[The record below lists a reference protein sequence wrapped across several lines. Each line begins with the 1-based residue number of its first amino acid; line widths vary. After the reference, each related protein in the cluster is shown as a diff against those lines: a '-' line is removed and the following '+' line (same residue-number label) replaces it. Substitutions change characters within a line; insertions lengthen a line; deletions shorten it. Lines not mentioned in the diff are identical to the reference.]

1 MAYQHI
7 LVPVDGSDTSLAVI
21 QQAVELVKIFNA
33 KITLVQVMTLDPYI
47 AADYVTYGHN
57 NELIQRAR
65 SFIQENIDK
74 AKEKFQ
80 AEGVEPETRLLEG
93 ESIPLTIA
101 KAVKELNVDLVVM
114 SSHGRSGIKKLIL
127 GSVAQ
132 SLLSELEVPVL
143 VVKAK

>member
-21 QQAVELVKIFNA
+21 QNAVELVKIFNA

-47 AADYVTYGHN
+47 AADYVTDGHN

-93 ESIPLTIA
+93 ESIHLTIA

>member
-114 SSHGRSGIKKLIL
+114 GSQGRGGINKLIL
-127 GSVAQ
+127 VSVAQ

>member
-21 QQAVELVKIFNA
+21 KQAVELVKIFNA

>member
-21 QQAVELVKIFNA
+21 QNAVELVKIFNA

-93 ESIPLTIA
+93 ESIHLTIA

>member
-21 QQAVELVKIFNA
+21 QNAVELVKIFNA

>member
-101 KAVKELNVDLVVM
+101 KAVKELTVDLVVM

>member
-101 KAVKELNVDLVVM
+101 KAVNELNVDLVVM